1 MQPTMTYGPGGPV
14 AVPMQNPLVQ
24 QTEAKKPQRGQPK
37 MIMVP
42 AYGAM
47 GGHSQVMQ
55 FPTSRAT
62 PTAPVSQEFEFDLEN
77 IDIFFLFYIYI
88 VK

>member
-1 MQPTMTYGPGGPV
+1 
-14 AVPMQNPLVQ
+14 
-24 QTEAKKPQRGQPK
+24 

-42 AYGAM
+42 ASGAM

-55 FPTSRAT
+55 FPSSRAT
-62 PTAPVSQEFEFDLEN
+62 LTAPVSQGFEFDLEN

-88 VK
+88 VKL

>member
-1 MQPTMTYGPGGPV
+1 
-14 AVPMQNPLVQ
+14 
-24 QTEAKKPQRGQPK
+24 

-42 AYGAM
+42 ASGAM

-62 PTAPVSQEFEFDLEN
+62 PTAPVSQGFNFDLEN

-88 VK
+88 LLNDKITIIVNLQYRKGFLYWC